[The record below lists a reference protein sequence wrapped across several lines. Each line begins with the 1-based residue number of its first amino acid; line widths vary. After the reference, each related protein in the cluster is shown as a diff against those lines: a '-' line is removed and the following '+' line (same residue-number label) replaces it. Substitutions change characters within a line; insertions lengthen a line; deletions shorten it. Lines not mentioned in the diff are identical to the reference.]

1 MKRTVAV
8 AVAVPATVVAFAVAS
23 FVVVVVPAG
32 LSFLTGVVVEI
43 RFASEQDFRELSDFR
58 EPGHFRELSH
68 STFQT

>member
-8 AVAVPATVVAFAVAS
+8 PVTVVAFAVAS
-23 FVVVVVPAG
+23 FDAVVAQAG

-58 EPGHFRELSH
+58 EHGHFRELSH
-68 STFQT
+68 SRFQT